1 MNGHGKTEVGR
12 KAVADILPAFAG
24 IIRTIEAPV
33 VLQKKTLRSR
43 GMHDDFVN
51 ALAEVG
57 LLVGHEHGANAAVL
71 CGPGATA
78 IRSAVEAAG

>member
-1 MNGHGKTEVGR
+1 MHGHGKTEVGR
-12 KAVADILPAFAG
+12 KAVTDVLPVFAG
-24 IIRTIEAPV
+24 IVGAIEAPV
-33 VLQKKTLRSR
+33 VLQEKTLRSR

-78 IRSAVEAAG
+78 IGSAVEAAG